1 MGRRTRLRRYS
12 RRKPSNGLGR
22 RVFLITVAVLAFLLL
37 SLAVSVAAGLA
48 LGRFAEGHA
57 DKTPESQLA
66 VKDYYSGDRV
76 VKAVQAHEY
85 SWGLGTSYYLNM
97 GITDFSVCLRDS
109 DGFITYH
116 SEVVSAIGATADM
129 GSRNLA
135 NEVADTQRGDG
146 YVCGYFYSSAFDES
160 DPYRREMKKAY
171 EIALINEVAKSG
183 IDDILVIGLK
193 PDDGNI
199 GEMEAFVSELSK
211 AAGNSALGVLV
222 SAEDVKLTENGKY
235 IVPRLRAVCDFAAL
249 DMRGMPTSAASIKNG
264 QSVSE
269 LKAFLD
275 EMEYYISSGSMRLV
289 FSSENSSLMQSA
301 VRLGATSVQVVSE

>member
-12 RRKPSNGLGR
+12 RRKSSGGLGR
-22 RVFLITVAVLAFLLL
+22 RVFVITVAILAFLLL
-37 SLAVSVAAGLA
+37 SFAISVAAGLA
-48 LGRFAEGHA
+48 LGRFAEGHI

-66 VKDYYSGDRV
+66 VKDYYSGEKL

-116 SEVVSAIGATADM
+116 SEVASALNATANM

-146 YVCGYFYSSAFDES
+146 YVCGYFYSVAFDES
-160 DPYRREMKKAY
+160 DTYKREMKKAY
-171 EIALINEVAKSG
+171 EIALISEAAKSG
-183 IDDILVIGLK
+183 IDEILVIGLK

-199 GEMEAFVSELSK
+199 DEMEAFVSELSV
-211 AAGNSALGVLV
+211 AAGKSALGVLV
-222 SAEDVKLTENGKY
+222 SAEDVKLTDSGRY
-235 IVPRLRAVCDFAAL
+235 LVPRLRAVCDFAAL
-249 DMRGMPTSAASIKNG
+249 DMRSMPTSAASVKNG
-264 QSVSE
+264 QSTSE

-275 EMEYYISSGSMRLV
+275 EMEYYIGSGSMRLV
-289 FSSENSSLMQSA
+289 FSSKNSALMQSA
-301 VRLGATSVQVVSE
+301 VKLGATSVQVVGE

>member
-12 RRKPSNGLGR
+12 RRKSSGGLGR
-22 RVFLITVAVLAFLLL
+22 RVFVITVAILAFLLL
-37 SLAVSVAAGLA
+37 SFAISVAAGLA
-48 LGRFAEGHA
+48 LGRFAEGHI
-57 DKTPESQLA
+57 DETPESQLA
-66 VKDYYSGDRV
+66 VKDYYSGEKL

-116 SEVVSAIGATADM
+116 SEVASALNATANM

-135 NEVADTQRGDG
+135 NEVADAQRGDG

-160 DPYRREMKKAY
+160 DTYKREMIKAY
-171 EIALINEVAKSG
+171 EVALISEAAKSG
-183 IDDILVIGLK
+183 IDEILVIGFK
-193 PDDGNI
+193 PDDSNI
-199 GEMEAFVSELSK
+199 GEMEAFVSELSV
-211 AAGNSALGVLV
+211 AAGKSALGVLV
-222 SAEDVKLTENGKY
+222 SAEDVKLTDSGIY
-235 IVPRLRAVCDFAAL
+235 LVPRLRAVCDFAAI
-249 DMRGMPTSAASIKNG
+249 DMRSMPTSAASIKNG
-264 QSVSE
+264 QSTSE

-289 FSSENSSLMQSA
+289 FSSKNSALMQSA
-301 VRLGATSVQVVSE
+301 VKLGATSVQVVGE